1 MKIAFVSRELHPLG
15 GGGIGVQVA
24 GACAA
29 LAGHAEVTVV
39 TSSTHRAAHRRLE
52 AAGVPIL
59 PDGVRLAFVE
69 EPGEDDVG
77 SYYGGFHLY
86 SARVWEVLRDLY
98 PERGPDLVEFPDFM
112 AEGLV
117 TIQARRAHDPL
128 LRDTEVCLR
137 LHTSAE
143 MCSVLNGHLDDSF
156 QTDMVVAAERY
167 ALGHADRLIAPG
179 AGVRDTYTR
188 FYGDAPTALAP
199 FAEAPPVLPDA
210 PAGPSSPPPPGEEVR
225 FLFLGR
231 FERRKGPHQL
241 VRAFTGLSRDDWRL
255 TLVGGDTRTAP
266 LGTSLRATLELA
278 AGADT
283 RIEILDELPR
293 DRLGELIH
301 HHHVVVIPSLWE
313 CWASVALEALA
324 QNRPLLATPVGGL
337 PEMLQDDDAG
347 WLTAGTASDD
357 LAEAVERL
365 LEDPRPIAEAIAG
378 EGPLR
383 ASQRLTDPSRFL
395 ARYRALA
402 EPEPSPTTRRGPSFR
417 QPADSPPSRGSAS
430 PPLVSVVIPYF
441 GLDRFVEDA
450 VRSVFEQDYERI
462 EVVVV
467 NDGSWRP
474 EDAILEGLA
483 DRFPIRVVAQRNM
496 GLSRARNAGILQSRG
511 PYVLPLDADNMLRP
525 TFVSRCVALLE
536 AETEAAFATTW
547 SQSISEDGRPFCA
560 PDQGIQPIGNSAS
573 AVLENNV
580 AGDATAV
587 LRREIFDDGFR
598 YCPEL
603 ASYEDWQLYRELHRA
618 GLFGVVIPERLFIYR
633 LRADS
638 MVREVGLLNHGRL
651 YAEMRAHLREREV
664 AWQTTTALG

>member
-1 MKIAFVSRELHPLG
+1 M
-15 GGGIGVQVA
+15 QVA

-39 TSSTHRAAHRRLE
+39 TSSTHRAAYRRLE
-52 AAGVPIL
+52 AAGAPIL

-69 EPGEDDVG
+69 EPDEDDVG

-98 PERGPDLVEFPDFM
+98 PERGPDLIEFPDFM

-117 TIQARRAHDPL
+117 TIQARRAHDPI
-128 LRDTEVCLR
+128 LRDTQVCLR

-156 QTDMVVAAERY
+156 QTEMVVAAERY
-167 ALGHADRLIAPG
+167 ALRHADRLIAPG
-179 AGVRDTYTR
+179 AGVRDTYAR
-188 FYGDAPTALAP
+188 FYGDRPGALAP
-199 FAEAPPVLPDA
+199 FAEARPIVPDGPFGPP
-210 PAGPSSPPPPGEEVR
+210 SPPPPGDEIR
-225 FLFLGR
+225 LLFLSR

-241 VRAFTGLSRDDWRL
+241 VRALTGLARDGWRL
-255 TLVGGDTRTAP
+255 TMVGGDTDTAP
-266 LGTSLRATLELA
+266 LGTSFRATLELA
-278 AGADT
+278 AGADS

-293 DRLGELIH
+293 DRLGELIDR
-301 HHHVVVIPSLWE
+301 HHVVVVPSLWE

-324 QNRPLLATPVGGL
+324 RNRPVLATPVGGL
-337 PEMLQDDDAG
+337 PEMMLETEGAG
-347 WLTAGTASDD
+347 WLTAGTSSEE
-357 LAEAVERL
+357 LAAAVERL
-365 LEDPRPIAEAIAG
+365 LEDPAQIAAAIAD

-383 ASQRLTDPSRFL
+383 AARRLTDPDEFL

-402 EPEPSPTTRRGPSFR
+402 TPESSPRPRPDAAPPPKPGAAPPPRRNV
-417 QPADSPPSRGSAS
+417 AAS
-430 PPLVSVVIPYF
+430 PLVSVVIPYF

-450 VRSVFEQDYERI
+450 VGSVFEQDYERI

-474 EDAILEGLA
+474 EDAVIDELA
-483 DRFPIRVVAQRNM
+483 DRFPIRVLAQRNS

-511 PYVLPLDADNMLRP
+511 SYVLPLDADNMLCP

-536 AETEAAFATTW
+536 VETAAAFATTW
-547 SQSISEDGRPFCA
+547 SQSISEDGRHFQP
-560 PDQGIQPIGNSAS
+560 PDEGIQPIGNSS
-573 AVLENNV
+573 PAVLENNV

-598 YCPEL
+598 YSPEL
-603 ASYEDWQLYRELHRA
+603 ASYEDWQLYRELHSA
-618 GLFGVVIPERLFIYR
+618 GRFGLVIPERLLVYR

-638 MVREVGLLNHGRL
+638 MVREVGLVHHGRL
-651 YAEMRAHLREREV
+651 YAEMCAHLREKEV
-664 AWQTTTALG
+664 AWQTSPALG